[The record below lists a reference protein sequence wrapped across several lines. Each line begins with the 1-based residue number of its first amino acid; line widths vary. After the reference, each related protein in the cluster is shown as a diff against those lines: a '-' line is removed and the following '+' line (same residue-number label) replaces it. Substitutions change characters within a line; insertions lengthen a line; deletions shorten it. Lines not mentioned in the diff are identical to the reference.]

1 MQSETGFLENQDGDR
16 GSGIEDRGPRI
27 DDKLKE
33 NQHTE
38 MTVIRY
44 IVSL

>member
-1 MQSETGFLENQDGDR
+1 MVKMQSETGFLENQDGGWGIGDQ
-16 GSGIEDRGPRI
+16 GSRI

-38 MTVIRY
+38 IMTVI
-44 IVSL
+44 